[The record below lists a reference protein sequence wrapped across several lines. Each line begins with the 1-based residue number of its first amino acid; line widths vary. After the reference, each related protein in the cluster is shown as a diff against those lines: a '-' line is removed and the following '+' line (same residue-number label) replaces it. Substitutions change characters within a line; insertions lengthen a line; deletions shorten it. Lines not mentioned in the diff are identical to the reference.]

1 MRNQHKRMKQTRTAA
16 ILSSTM
22 RLISVKQIR
31 IAALIVVAVA
41 AAGCNSASVDS
52 DNAIGRAFNSRTSDI
67 QVEGEGVVSRIL
79 SDDLNGSRHQRFIVR
94 LGTGQTVLI
103 THNIDLAPRIDGLR
117 EGDTVAFNGEYVWNA
132 EGGVI
137 HWTHHDPQGRHVS
150 GWIKHKGRTYQ

>member
-1 MRNQHKRMKQTRTAA
+1 
-16 ILSSTM
+16 M

-41 AAGCNSASVDS
+41 AAGCNSASVDN
-52 DNAIGRAFNSRTSDI
+52 DNAIGRAFNSRTSEI

>member
-1 MRNQHKRMKQTRTAA
+1 
-16 ILSSTM
+16 M

-41 AAGCNSASVDS
+41 AAGCNSASVDN
-52 DNAIGRAFNSRTSDI
+52 DNAIGRAFNSRTSEI

-117 EGDTVAFNGEYVWNA
+117 EGDMVAFNGEYVWNA

-137 HWTHHDPQGRHVS
+137 HWTHHDPQGRHVT

>member
-1 MRNQHKRMKQTRTAA
+1 MP
-16 ILSSTM
+16 
-22 RLISVKQIR
+22 LISVKRIR
-31 IAALIVVAVA
+31 IAAFIVVAVA
-41 AAGCNSASVDS
+41 AAGCNSASVDN
-52 DNAIGRAFNSRTSDI
+52 DNAIGRAFNSRTSEI

-117 EGDTVAFNGEYVWNA
+117 EGDMVAFNGEYVWNA

-137 HWTHHDPQGRHVS
+137 HWTHHDPQGRHVT

>member
-1 MRNQHKRMKQTRTAA
+1 
-16 ILSSTM
+16 M